1 MKNNLSLLLALI
13 GGIFVGMSG
22 IAPDWMHDES
32 LPMMVLCVLILQVGI
47 GVGAM
52 DNLTAM
58 FRSIHIKM
66 LLLPLFTIVGTLLF
80 TLFAFFIFHHES
92 MFDVMALGS
101 GFGYYSLSSVLIAQL
116 KAATVGVAAAT
127 QLGTIALLT
136 NVARELLSLFSCQIL
151 TKKGGSLAAIST
163 AGIGSMDVCLP
174 SILHASG
181 DQRVVPVAVFH
192 GLILEISIPMLIT
205 LFCS

>member
-1 MKNNLSLLLALI
+1 MLALI

-22 IAPDWMHDES
+22 IAPDWMRDES

-58 FRSIHIKM
+58 FRSIDIKM

-92 MFDVMALGS
+92 MFD
-101 GFGYYSLSSVLIAQL
+101 F
-116 KAATVGVAAAT
+116 
-127 QLGTIALLT
+127 
-136 NVARELLSLFSCQIL
+136 N
-151 TKKGGSLAAIST
+151 
-163 AGIGSMDVCLP
+163 
-174 SILHASG
+174 
-181 DQRVVPVAVFH
+181 
-192 GLILEISIPMLIT
+192 
-205 LFCS
+205 

>member
-58 FRSIHIKM
+58 FRSIDIKM

-92 MFDVMALGS
+92 MLDEGRE
-101 GFGYYSLSSVLIAQL
+101 YLIIHPFKRNVKQHQHEQQSPKNFA
-116 KAATVGVAAAT
+116 K
-127 QLGTIALLT
+127 TI
-136 NVARELLSLFSCQIL
+136 
-151 TKKGGSLAAIST
+151 
-163 AGIGSMDVCLP
+163 
-174 SILHASG
+174 
-181 DQRVVPVAVFH
+181 
-192 GLILEISIPMLIT
+192 
-205 LFCS
+205 

>member
-58 FRSIHIKM
+58 FRSIDIKM

-101 GFGYYSLSSVLIAQL
+101 GFGYYSVKSGNGWRSSSYTIGHNRFTDQCCARTLVAIFLSNID
-116 KAATVGVAAAT
+116 KKRWF
-127 QLGTIALLT
+127 LGSYLNSWNRFNGCMLTI
-136 NVARELLSLFSCQIL
+136 NPSCF
-151 TKKGGSLAAIST
+151 G
-163 AGIGSMDVCLP
+163 
-174 SILHASG
+174 
-181 DQRVVPVAVFH
+181 
-192 GLILEISIPMLIT
+192 
-205 LFCS
+205 